1 MILFYIMIF
10 CLAIDKMQWYLL
22 FTVGSPV
29 SQYPPVNTSL
39 GTSVHE
45 IASPLRMLTIANS
58 PVTPLGAL
66 MHSPQLAQK
75 VSLRNDIKLIPEDLY
90 FLP

>member
-29 SQYPPVNTSL
+29 SQYHPVNTSL
-39 GTSVHE
+39 GASVHE

>member
-1 MILFYIMIF
+1 MIF
-10 CLAIDKMQWYLL
+10 TLQWYLL

-29 SQYPPVNTSL
+29 PQCHTSL

-66 MHSPQLAQK
+66 MQSPQLAQK

>member
-1 MILFYIMIF
+1 
-10 CLAIDKMQWYLL
+10 
-22 FTVGSPV
+22 
-29 SQYPPVNTSL
+29 
-39 GTSVHE
+39 
-45 IASPLRMLTIANS
+45 MLTIANS

-75 VSLRNDIKLIPEDLY
+75 VSLQNDIKLIPEDLY